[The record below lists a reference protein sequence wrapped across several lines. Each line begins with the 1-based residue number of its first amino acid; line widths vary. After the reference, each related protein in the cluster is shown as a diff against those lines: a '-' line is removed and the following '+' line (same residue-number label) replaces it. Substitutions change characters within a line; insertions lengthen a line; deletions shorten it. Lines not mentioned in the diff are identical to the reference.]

1 MIANSTTLDVDV
13 AHNRINH
20 AVQDVLD
27 LDHTTTDI
35 DASKVRMFGTS
46 QALRLVHPDRSL
58 VLFRELYNDGT
69 FLPCQSSSYVRSC
82 LSPL

>member
-1 MIANSTTLDVDV
+1 MIANSTTLDADV

-20 AVQDVLD
+20 AVQDMLD
-27 LDHTTTDI
+27 LGHTMTDI

-58 VLFRELYNDGT
+58 VLFRELYNGGT
-69 FLPCQSSSYVRSC
+69 FFPYHSSSYVKSC
-82 LSPL
+82 PSPL